1 MNIDQLLSHLKKLG
15 TSLST
20 KQLVGLA
27 AVFLAV
33 VGVVVGSAYWISAPE
48 YTLLVSDMDAETAQS
63 VISKLKTEKVQYQL
77 TEGGRSVSVPVE
89 KAPELRLSLA
99 SGGLPSAGR
108 IGFEI
113 FDRTAF
119 GTTEFLEHVNYRRA
133 LEGELARTISTLSE
147 VASARVHISMAK
159 DSLFVTEE
167 QPAKA
172 SVVLK
177 LKNNRPLAPG
187 TIKGIAGLVSASV
200 EQLRPES
207 VVILDGAGRYLNKPT
222 DPADTGAT
230 SGVQVERQQQIE
242 RDLVTK
248 VTALLEPVVG
258 AGRVRVNVSAALKP
272 DSVEEEEIR
281 YDPASVVLSR
291 QTSTETGSSAQQ
303 SGGVAGARANQPP
316 ALTTSVAAAPPATAA
331 TATGGSVTTTPPG
344 PLPPGRSSE
353 TINYNVGKVTRH
365 TVSPQ
370 GQLARLSVAVVLDDE
385 RVTTKAADGTAQ
397 IANKPWEAAGIQRI
411 QGIVSAA
418 VGLDTERGDQLTVE
432 NIAFDAAP
440 EDAAPV
446 PTGISTQFTEIA
458 KEHWPA
464 ALRGVAIL
472 LIALFA
478 LFGVLRPLARR
489 ATGLATAPALPA
501 STASGARLPT
511 VQEMEGQIE
520 AELDALA
527 ATSEGRRLPVLTQRV
542 AKLANDEPEQLARI
556 VRGWIAEE
564 QR

>member
-77 TEGGRSVSVPVE
+77 NDGGRSVSVPVE

-177 LKNNRPLAPG
+177 LKNNRPLAAA

-230 SGVQVERQQQIE
+230 SGVQMERQQQIE

-248 VTALLEPVVG
+248 V
-258 AGRVRVNVSAALKP
+258 
-272 DSVEEEEIR
+272 
-281 YDPASVVLSR
+281 
-291 QTSTETGSSAQQ
+291 
-303 SGGVAGARANQPP
+303 P
-316 ALTTSVAAAPPATAA
+316 ALTRRKPSTPSKGARITRSATVARCAA
-331 TATGGSVTTTPPG
+331 TRARAASNAV
-344 PLPPGRSSE
+344 RWVSNSE
-353 TINYNVGKVTRH
+353 R
-365 TVSPQ
+365 
-370 GQLARLSVAVVLDDE
+370 A
-385 RVTTKAADGTAQ
+385 
-397 IANKPWEAAGIQRI
+397 
-411 QGIVSAA
+411 
-418 VGLDTERGDQLTVE
+418 
-432 NIAFDAAP
+432 
-440 EDAAPV
+440 
-446 PTGISTQFTEIA
+446 ISC
-458 KEHWPA
+458 
-464 ALRGVAIL
+464 
-472 LIALFA
+472 
-478 LFGVLRPLARR
+478 
-489 ATGLATAPALPA
+489 
-501 STASGARLPT
+501 
-511 VQEMEGQIE
+511 
-520 AELDALA
+520 
-527 ATSEGRRLPVLTQRV
+527 
-542 AKLANDEPEQLARI
+542 
-556 VRGWIAEE
+556 
-564 QR
+564 